1 GSVYARRAMVFFLLH
16 AAVLYVLNNSFSL
29 LLISDFSASANHP
42 RRDARARFDDGSAV
56 CFAALC
62 SRQRFAQR
70 NVASSKCGVSRF
82 SLRSSSVGEIQ
93 FHGANPDVARCF
105 LFSLGKAS
113 MEDCALLCD
122 LRSQRGRAIRA
133 V

>member
-1 GSVYARRAMVFFLLH
+1 MVFFLLH

-42 RRDARARFDDGSAV
+42 CRDAWARFDDSSAV

-70 NVASSKCGVSRF
+70 TFASSEYGISRF
-82 SLRSSSVGEIQ
+82 GFRSSSVGEIQ
-93 FHGANPDVARCF
+93 FHGADPDAAPCF
-105 LFSLGKAS
+105 LCPLAKAS
-113 MEDCALLCD
+113 MENWTLLC
-122 LRSQRGRAIRA
+122 
-133 V
+133 